1 MALNLTGIVEIDLHG
16 MNTSEANAAIDD
28 ALRKA
33 TDSVYRIR
41 CIHGFNRGTARNL
54 GQPYKVRFLINEKLQ
69 QLAIVPA
76 KPEDED
82 GVDFSFEE

>member
-1 MALNLTGIVEIDLHG
+1 MALNLTGIIEIDLHG

-41 CIHGFNRGTARNL
+41 CIHGFNRGTAIRSMIYDEYSN
-54 GQPYKVRFLINEKLQ
+54 GRHKKVKKIQGGFNEGITELILREY
-69 QLAIVPA
+69 
-76 KPEDED
+76 
-82 GVDFSFEE
+82 